1 MLIEFMMIFLTL
13 VNLII
18 LSTSRLSTCIKVIAC
33 QGIILGIL
41 PIAGGQFSIELVIF
55 SIIAIG
61 VKGILFPSMLLR
73 TLSQL
78 NIHRER
84 KPYVGYGMSLL
95 IGLVAIVFS
104 WWISSDLSLPVA
116 PASSTVVPV
125 SLFTLFVG
133 LFLIISRKM
142 ALTQVIGYLIF
153 ENGIYMFGVVL
164 PQKQPLLVELAVLL
178 DAFVAVFVMGITI
191 FHISRAFDHIE
202 TDQLSTLRS

>member
-1 MLIEFMMIFLTL
+1 MLIEFMMISLTL

-18 LSTSRLSTCIKVIAC
+18 LATSRLSTCIKVIAC

-41 PIAGGQFSIELVIF
+41 PIAGGQFNIELAIF
-55 SIIAIG
+55 SVIAIS
-61 VKGILFPSMLLR
+61 VKGIFFPSMLLR

-78 NIHRER
+78 NIHRE
-84 KPYVGYGMSLL
+84 KSPYVGYGLSLL
-95 IGLVAIVFS
+95 LGLVAIVFS
-104 WWISSDLSLPVA
+104 WWISGNLSLPVTL
-116 PASSTVVPV
+116 ASSTVVPV

-133 LFLIISRKM
+133 LFLIISRKT

-164 PQKQPLLVELAVLL
+164 PQKQPLLVELAILL

>member
-18 LSTSRLSTCIKVIAC
+18 LSTSRLSTCIKVIAF
-33 QGIILGIL
+33 QGIILGVL
-41 PIAGGQFSIELVIF
+41 PLAEGHFDIQLVIF
-55 SIIAIG
+55 SIIAIS
-61 VKGILFPSMLLR
+61 VKAILFPSMLLR

-78 NIHRER
+78 NIHREK

-95 IGLVAIVFS
+95 IGLGAIVVS
-104 WWISSDLSLPVA
+104 WWISKNLPLTVA
-116 PASSTVVPV
+116 PASSAVLPV
-125 SLFTLFVG
+125 SIFTSFVG
-133 LFLIISRKM
+133 LYLIITRKM

-153 ENGIYMFGVVL
+153 ENGIYMFGVIL

-191 FHISRAFDHIE
+191 FHISREFDHIE